1 MKKLFLATT
10 AFVVLAGASAGAAD
24 MYARPAP
31 AYTPAPAPAP
41 LYTWTGLYW
50 DANVGYSWGQSKFDA
65 TLTGVGTFSRSTDLN
80 GAIGGAQF
88 GYNYQFGA
96 WVLGLETDIQ
106 ASGQSRSS
114 TLGTLPPVTVTTD
127 HKLEWFGTARPRLGF
142 LATPNTLLY
151 GTAGAAYGQVK
162 DSATINIAGVGA
174 ATATFQDVKAG
185 WTAGAGIEGAFGGGW
200 SAKLEYLYMDLGK
213 TQMTFATPALGVVA
227 TETRRT
233 TDNIVRVGL
242 NYKWGAGGYGY
253 KLRRS
258 RPDQRAACSRKR
270 PFSIRGQ

>member
-31 AYTPAPAPAP
+31 AYAPAPAPAP

-50 DANVGYSWGQSKFDA
+50 GANVGYSWGQSKFDA

-114 TLGTLPPVTVTTD
+114 TLGTLPPV
-127 HKLEWFGTARPRLGF
+127 R
-142 LATPNTLLY
+142 
-151 GTAGAAYGQVK
+151 
-162 DSATINIAGVGA
+162 
-174 ATATFQDVKAG
+174 
-185 WTAGAGIEGAFGGGW
+185 
-200 SAKLEYLYMDLGK
+200 
-213 TQMTFATPALGVVA
+213 
-227 TETRRT
+227 
-233 TDNIVRVGL
+233 
-242 NYKWGAGGYGY
+242 
-253 KLRRS
+253 
-258 RPDQRAACSRKR
+258 
-270 PFSIRGQ
+270 